1 MKFSLK
7 DLELLQVTILF
18 AIENF
23 KEEDRKSEF
32 MEQLEYLNNQLKK
45 EIDIL
50 TNFRYE
56 YNI

>member
-32 MEQLEYLNNQLKK
+32 IEQLEYLNNQLKK

-50 TNFRYE
+50 TSFRYE